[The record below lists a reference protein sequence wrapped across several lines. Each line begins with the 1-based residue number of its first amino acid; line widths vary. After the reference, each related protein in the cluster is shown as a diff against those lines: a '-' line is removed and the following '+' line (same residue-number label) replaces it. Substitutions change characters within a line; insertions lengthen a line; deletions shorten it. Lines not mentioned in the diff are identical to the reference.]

1 MLMRENLRKSTASSI
16 RHFVIPTASQNEST
30 SNDQS
35 HARCGRTYQKHAWC
49 AFLGEL
55 MCSSV
60 HPYYIVKVATVVV
73 VDTFPSKDSERSLA
87 VVGALTSSVGVVFL
101 AARRALW

>member
-35 HARCGRTYQKHAWC
+35 HARCGKTYQKHASC

-73 VDTFPSKDSERSLA
+73 DTFSSKDSERSLA